1 MDANILRAGYDS
13 SKEKGSAFP
22 TRGTVCYIS
31 GCKTNNIKFLHLS
44 ILTIVSYR
52 YYLDHTKLPLSFT
65 DLQSFQGTAN
75 KWLMNIV

>member
-1 MDANILRAGYDS
+1 MLRAGDDS
-13 SKEKGSAFP
+13 SKEKDLYFLQGA
-22 TRGTVCYIS
+22 TVCYIS

-75 KWLMNIV
+75 KWPG